1 MQTTPKSL
9 RLHIGIFGRTNV
21 GKSTLINALTNQ
33 YTAITSPEA
42 GTTTDPVE
50 KSMEM
55 LPIGPVTIIDTAGLD
70 DNSDV
75 GQKRVEK
82 TLQII
87 SRCDVAVIVC
97 DYRGWGVFETDLF
110 ERLKSAGIPVVAV
123 INKLD
128 IKSISQKNF
137 NKIKE
142 YCPEPILTSLE
153 NSSAVS
159 SGFVT
164 PVLKEQIVK
173 NLPED
178 FINNQTIVG
187 DLVSAGDTVVLVT
200 PIDKEAPKGRLI
212 LPQVQVLRD
221 ILDNDAKVVVVKENQ
236 LQSAL
241 ANLNTPPKLVITDSQ
256 AFEEVSK
263 IVPYEIPLTSFS
275 ILFARLKGDLNS
287 FLNGVH
293 VLNLIPSGTKILV
306 AESCTHH
313 PIEDDIA
320 RVKIPKWLKEKTGK
334 DFIFE
339 YVSGHDFP
347 KDLTQY
353 KLVIHCGG
361 CMTNKRE
368 ILSRVYRANA
378 QNVAITN
385 YGVVIAYCKGILE
398 KCTEVFKKNL

>member
-1 MQTTPKSL
+1 MQTTPKAL

-55 LPIGPVTIIDTAGLD
+55 QPIGPVTIIDTAGLD
-70 DNSDV
+70 DTSEL
-75 GQKRVEK
+75 GRQRVEK
-82 TLQII
+82 TLQIL
-87 SRCDVAVIVC
+87 SRCDVAVMMC

-110 ERLKSAGIPVVAV
+110 ARLQEAKIPVVAV

-128 IKSISQKNF
+128 IKYISQKNF

-142 YCPEPILTSLE
+142 YCPEPILTVLSQE
-153 NSSAVS
+153 GEQNKAV
-159 SGFVT
+159 VT
-164 PVLKEQIVK
+164 VLKEQLVK
-173 NLPED
+173 HLPED
-178 FINNQTIVG
+178 FFATQSIVG
-187 DLVSAGDTVVLVT
+187 DLISAGDTVVLVT

-221 ILDNDAKVVVVKENQ
+221 ILDNDAKAIVVKENQ
-236 LQSAL
+236 IQSAL
-241 ANLNTPPKLVITDSQ
+241 DNLNSPPSLVITDSQ
-256 AFEEVSK
+256 AFEQVAE
-263 IVPYEIPLTSFS
+263 IVPPSVPLTSFS
-275 ILFARLKGDLNS
+275 ILFARLKGDLPS
-287 FLNGVH
+287 FVNNVN
-293 VLNLIPSGTKILV
+293 VLNFMPAQSRILI

-320 RVKIPKWLKEKTGK
+320 RVKIPKMLREKTGK
-334 DFIFE
+334 DFVFE
-339 YVSGHDFP
+339 YVRGCDFP
-347 KDLTQY
+347 RDLTPY

-361 CMTNKRE
+361 CMTNRRE
-368 ILSRVYRANA
+368 ILSRVYRANS

-385 YGVVIAYCKGILE
+385 YGVVIAFCKGILE
-398 KCTEVFKKNL
+398 RSTEIFIKNL

>member
-1 MQTTPKSL
+1 MQTAPKAL

-70 DNSDV
+70 DTSEL
-75 GQKRVEK
+75 GRQRVEK
-82 TLQII
+82 TLQIL

-97 DYRGWGVFETDLF
+97 DYRGWGVFETDLYD
-110 ERLKSAGIPVVAV
+110 RLKEAGIPVIAV
-123 INKLD
+123 VNKLD
-128 IKSISQKNF
+128 VKYISQKNF

-142 YCPEPILTSLE
+142 YCAEPILASLE
-153 NSSAVS
+153 QSKAI
-159 SGFVT
+159 T
-164 PVLKEQIVK
+164 PILKEQIVK

-178 FINNQTIVG
+178 FIANQSIVG
-187 DLVSAGDTVVLVT
+187 DLISAGDTVVLVT

-221 ILDNDAKVVVVKENQ
+221 ILDNNARAVVVREDQ
-236 LQSAL
+236 LQGAL
-241 ANLNTPPKLVITDSQ
+241 ANLYSPPKLVITDSQ
-256 AFEEVSK
+256 AFESVSK
-263 IVPYEIPLTSFS
+263 MVPSYIPLTSFS
-275 ILFARLKGDLNS
+275 ILFARLKGDLDS
-287 FLNGVH
+287 FINGVN
-293 VLNLIPSGTKILV
+293 VLNLIPNGTKILI

-313 PIEDDIA
+313 AIEDDIA
-320 RVKIPKWLKEKTGK
+320 RVKIPKWLREKTGK
-334 DFIFE
+334 ELTFD
-339 YVSGHDFP
+339 YVCGHDFP
-347 KDLTQY
+347 KDLTPY

-368 ILSRVYRANA
+368 ILSRVYRANS

-385 YGVVIAYCKGILE
+385 YGVVIAYCKGILDRS
-398 KCTEVFKKNL
+398 TEIFKKNL